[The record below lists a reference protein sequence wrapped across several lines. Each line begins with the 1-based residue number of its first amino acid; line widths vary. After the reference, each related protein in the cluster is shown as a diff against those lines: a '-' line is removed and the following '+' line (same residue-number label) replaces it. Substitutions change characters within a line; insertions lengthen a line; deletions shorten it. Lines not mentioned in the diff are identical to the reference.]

1 MGRMLLLCQNIIL
14 ERLNFL
20 TDFKHRDQIEIVINQ
35 SGSVEELKEAG
46 KFVKNLINLWG
57 ETILGGDLL
66 TVERIDQ
73 NKSLR
78 SNNLTEYERLE
89 FLGPS
94 RIAVFHFRQNIILK
108 LFASILPNLSDSSNP
123 GSLNTFRALTDKAKD
138 IGNKENKIKDSF
150 ELHYQFLMLVAESY
164 FEEKL
169 ESFSKAKYGTS
180 DMKQFSS
187 TFKDGGES
195 EIVSLLE
202 EIIEDTNQTTFFDR
216 SKTFNKLKAS
226 ESVDDLENM
235 GEFFVS
241 VWYLLKTLEFIIKS
255 GDPNGIEY
263 FKKNSLLL
271 VLSQHSTASKY
282 LHKGFQELLKLKTMS
297 ERMKLRFNSGHFV
310 KYHGKQSTDMKV
322 RPSDLNNRSEDLV
335 CEWMVG
341 EIKNSF
347 RTLGG
352 NFSEETIEKKT
363 KAMSLVNSML
373 DTDRRS
379 LLLESPGPGS
389 SWDRFETE
397 EVIRFREYIHKLDP
411 FRLVFI

>member
-1 MGRMLLLCQNIIL
+1 MLCQNIIL

-20 TDFKHRDQIEIVINQ
+20 TDFKHRDKIEIVINQ
-35 SGSVEELKEAG
+35 SGSVEELQEAG

-57 ETILGGDLL
+57 VTILGGDLL

-78 SNNLTEYERLE
+78 SNNITEYERLE

-138 IGNKENKIKDSF
+138 ISNKENKIKDSF

-195 EIVSLLE
+195 EIVTLLE
-202 EIIEDTNQTTFFDR
+202 EILEDSNQTTFFDR
-216 SKTFNKLKAS
+216 TKTFNKLKAS

-241 VWYLLKTLEFIIKS
+241 VWYLLKTLDFIIKS
-255 GDPNGIEY
+255 GDPSGIEH

-322 RPSDLNNRSEDLV
+322 RPSDLNNRSEDMV

-341 EIKNSF
+341 EVKNSF

-397 EVIRFREYIHKLDP
+397 EVNRFREYIHKLDP